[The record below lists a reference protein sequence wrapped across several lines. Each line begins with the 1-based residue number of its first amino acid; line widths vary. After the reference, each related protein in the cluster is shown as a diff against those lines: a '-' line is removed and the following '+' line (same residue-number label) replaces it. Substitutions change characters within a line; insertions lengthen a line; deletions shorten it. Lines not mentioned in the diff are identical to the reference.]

1 MTLEQSDEV
10 RATPQAVAAQ
20 AQSREPGSGQR
31 LRADGSDGSDGSD
44 GRARAALDRRY
55 RVAAS
60 VSRPIPA
67 PYARAADDPLY
78 RPLSILTTDPTAS
91 RLEGAVARI
100 DIPYEPLAPG
110 PAGQLFKV
118 DEHDYGQGVNYK
130 KADLDD
136 VKALLKGGYDPSPA
150 DPRFHQQMVYAVCSS
165 VVASFR
171 NALGRHMSWG
181 FTPRAGDHALHLRP
195 FGFQGA
201 NAYYDKWEGCI
212 SFGYAPMPG
221 STQAVRALP
230 GETVFTC
237 LSHDVIAHEVTH
249 ALLDGLRSNFSVPTG
264 PDVPGFHEGFADLVA
279 IFQRL
284 SCKEVVNVAI
294 RSSRGMLDDTR
305 RLTGLAQ
312 QLGMVNGKPYLRD
325 ALAEDGQ
332 QLYDPQAEPHEIG
345 SMLAGAVCEAYL
357 TVFRRK
363 TACYLRLASHGS
375 GIIPPG
381 ELANDLAEILSQ
393 AASSLASQ
401 FLALVIRAVDYCPP
415 VDIHL
420 GEFLRALVTAD
431 HDLVPDDPWAYREAL
446 IDAFMK
452 RRIYP
457 KHVSS
462 LSEHALLWRGPRRR
476 LPAITELD
484 FAHLRFNGDPAH
496 PASTE
501 ELERQ
506 ARVLGEFATR
516 PEHLREFGLA
526 ADGDPELEGA
536 TAELPQVASIRA
548 SRRVGPDRQIVFDLV
563 AEITQRC
570 MVPSRAGQ
578 PAYPVF
584 GGSTVILGPDGA
596 IRYIVSKS
604 AAGSDRLA
612 RRLAFMAS
620 PAGANYWHV
629 VGNRYTMGRSMFQ
642 ALHQ

>member
-1 MTLEQSDEV
+1 MTLEHSDEV

-31 LRADGSDGSDGSD
+31 LRADGS
-44 GRARAALDRRY
+44 DRRY

-312 QLGMVNGKPYLRD
+312 QLGMVNGRPYLRD

-363 TACYLRLASHGS
+363 TARYLRLASHGS

-548 SRRVGPDRQIVFDLV
+548 SRRIGPDRQIVFDLV

-570 MVPSRAGQ
+570 MVPSRAGR

-620 PAGANYWHV
+620 SAGASYWQV